1 LLCFDSSW
9 ALSGLNGLKLI
20 NQLYRLIVDPD
31 YTEMDLLARITSKV
45 IRAIR
50 DVHIAK
56 EINSPNQH
64 GFTLSTPKR

>member
-20 NQLYRLIVDPD
+20 NQLYRLIADPD

-45 IRAIR
+45 IR